1 MFLFLLMKGIRLKL
15 IQLENEI
22 GNLENDN
29 LWIDWVN
36 DYEELIKETEL
47 MKREDRIEVIKK
59 YIKRIDVYF
68 DKDTRKHTF
77 NLTFKLKL
85 INDVLEYKN
94 IDRKS
99 LGYMVKDGSKDKV
112 LELDLGIRN
121 IR

>member
-1 MFLFLLMKGIRLKL
+1 MTKIKLIKDEIDKERLKL

-36 DYEELIKETEL
+36 DYEELIKETES

-68 DKDTRKHTF
+68 DK
-77 NLTFKLKL
+77 
-85 INDVLEYKN
+85 
-94 IDRKS
+94 
-99 LGYMVKDGSKDKV
+99 
-112 LELDLGIRN
+112 
-121 IR
+121 